1 MAASSSKKN
10 ILVLTDFSP
19 TAYKAL
25 EYAQFIFK
33 EVPAHFH
40 LLHLYTP
47 GLIQSRF
54 MAASVA
60 SDAVEDL
67 AMLAAKRGLKAQLQ
81 SVKSKGAS
89 VLHSFSSAHSFNLI
103 VPATKEAVLEKPYDL
118 IVMGSTGQSGLE
130 SVFMGSQTLKL
141 IKASVQIPIL
151 AVPKQVVF
159 ERPSSFAFA
168 TDFSRFFAAA
178 ELAPLISLAKDFKAS
193 IQIVQVKDTAKS
205 PSEAEQF
212 NVRMLHAYL
221 SDLSFE
227 EHRVSGIHNIARSL
241 GTFIEEHGIHLMA
254 FLNYHHSFIEGLSK
268 EAIAKKLL
276 KISSSPLVVLP
287 ELSMTNNNYSRQN
300 TAVTSPKKAN
310 QLPNAL
316 AGQ

>member
-1 MAASSSKKN
+1 MAAPISKKR

-25 EYAQFIFK
+25 EYAQYIFK
-33 EVPAHFH
+33 ELPTHFH

-47 GLIQSRF
+47 AMIQSRF
-54 MAASVA
+54 MASSMT
-60 SDAVEDL
+60 SDAMEDL
-67 AMLAAKRGLKAQLQ
+67 ALLAAKRGLTAQLL

-89 VLHSFSSAHSFNLI
+89 VTHSFSSEHSFNLI
-103 VPATKEAVLEKPYDL
+103 VPATKEAISEKSYDL
-118 IVMGSTGQSGLE
+118 IVMGSTGHSGLE

-141 IKASVQIPIL
+141 IKASVQIPVL
-151 AVPKQVVF
+151 AVPEQVVF

-193 IQIVQVKDTAKS
+193 IQIVQVKDHAKS
-205 PSEAEQF
+205 LSEAEQF

-221 SDLSFE
+221 ADLSFE
-227 EHRVSGIHNIARSL
+227 EHRVSGIHNVARSL
-241 GTFIEEHGIHLMA
+241 GTFIDEHGIHLMA

-276 KISSSPLVVLP
+276 RISSSPLLVLP
-287 ELSMTNNNYSRQN
+287 EITMT
-300 TAVTSPKKAN
+300 KAA
-310 QLPNAL
+310 QKSEAAPNKT
-316 AGQ
+316 QKRSETDSVPHH